1 MYPILSSKRLAPNIF
16 EFVVKAPLVA
26 KNAKAGQFVIVRSH
40 EKGERIPLTIADF
53 DPKEGTVTIV
63 FQVVGKTTDELST
76 FKEGDSLRDFVGPL
90 GNPSEIENLG
100 KVLVVGGGVG
110 IAPIFPI
117 ARALK
122 EAGNE
127 VIGIIGA
134 RTAELLF
141 WEDRVKS
148 VCDNLIV
155 CTDDGSKGF
164 KGFVTQAMEEI
175 FKANGDI
182 KKCWAI
188 GPLIMMKFA
197 TQVAKKFNVPIVV
210 SLNPIMVDGTGMC
223 GACRCTVGGK
233 TVFACSHGPEFDGTL
248 VDFDEL
254 IKRGERFK
262 EEEKIAWERYKA
274 MKEGTKNVQG

>member
-1 MYPILSSKRLAPNIF
+1 MYPILSSKKLAPNIF

-26 KNAKAGQFVIVRSH
+26 KNAKAGQFVIVRTH

-53 DPKEGTVTIV
+53 DPQKGTVTIV

-90 GNPSEIENLG
+90 GTPSEIEFFG

-117 ARALK
+117 AKALK

-134 RTAELLF
+134 RSADLLF
-141 WEDRVKS
+141 WEEKVKS
-148 VCDNLIV
+148 VCDRLII
-155 CTDDGSKGF
+155 CTDDGSKGL
-164 KGFVTQAMEEI
+164 KGFVTQAMEEV
-175 FKANGDI
+175 FKENGDI
-182 KKCWAI
+182 KRCWAI

-197 TQVAKKFNVPIVV
+197 TQVAKKYNIPIIV

-262 EEEKIAWERYKA
+262 EEEKLAWERYKA
-274 MKEGTKNVQG
+274 MKEGKTNVQD

>member
-1 MYPILSSKRLAPNIF
+1 MYLILSSKRLAPNIF
-16 EFVVKAPLVA
+16 EFIIRAPLVA

-53 DPKEGTVTIV
+53 DPKNGTITIV
-63 FQVVGKTTDELST
+63 FQVAGKTTDELSN
-76 FKEGDSLRDFVGPL
+76 FKEGDYLKDLVGPL
-90 GNPSEIENLG
+90 GNPSDIELFG

-122 EAGNE
+122 EAGNK

-141 WEDRVKS
+141 WEEKVRN
-148 VCDNLIV
+148 VCDDLIV

-164 KGFVTQAMEEI
+164 KGFVTQAMEEV

-182 KKCWAI
+182 QKCWAI
-188 GPLIMMKFA
+188 GPLVMMKFA
-197 TQVAKKFNVPIVV
+197 TRVAVKYNVPIIV

-233 TVFACSHGPEFDGTL
+233 TFFACSHGPEFNGAL

-254 IKRGERFK
+254 IKRNERFK
-262 EEEKIAWERYKA
+262 EEERIAWERYKS
-274 MKEGTKNVQG
+274 MKGGTQNVQS

>member
-1 MYPILSSKRLAPNIF
+1 MFSIIDKRKLAPNIY
-16 EFVVKAPLVA
+16 ELIIRAPLVA
-26 KNAKAGQFVIVRSH
+26 RNAKAGQFVIIRIH

-53 DPKEGTVTIV
+53 DKNEGIITIV

-76 FKEGDSLRDFVGPL
+76 LEKGDYLRDFVGPL
-90 GNPSEIENLG
+90 GNPSEIENFG

-122 EAGNE
+122 EAGNH
-127 VIGIIGA
+127 VTGIIGA
-134 RTAELLF
+134 RSADLLF
-141 WEDRVKS
+141 WEDRMER
-148 VCDNLIV
+148 VCDELIV

-164 KGFVTQAMEEI
+164 KGFVTQAMEEV
-175 FKANGDI
+175 FKRETNI
-182 KKCWAI
+182 KRCWAI

-197 TQVAKKFNVPIVV
+197 TQVAKKYNVPITV

-262 EEEKIAWERYKA
+262 EEEKIAWERYKS
-274 MKEGTKNVQG
+274 MKGGA

>member
-1 MYPILSSKRLAPNIF
+1 MYTILKSKALAPNIY
-16 EFVVKAPLVA
+16 EFTIRAPLVA
-26 KNAKAGQFVIVRSH
+26 KNAKAGQFVIVRIH

-53 DPKEGTVTIV
+53 DKNEGTITIV
-63 FQVVGKTTDELST
+63 FQVVGKTTHELST
-76 FKEGDSLRDFVGPL
+76 LKEGDSLKDFVGPL
-90 GNPSEIENLG
+90 GNPSEIERLG
-100 KVLVVGGGVG
+100 SVLVVGGGVG

-122 EAGNE
+122 ESGNH

-134 RTAELLF
+134 RSSDLLF
-141 WEDRVKS
+141 WEDKVKE
-148 VCDNLIV
+148 VCDELIV
-155 CTDDGSKGF
+155 CTDDGSKGV
-164 KGFVTQAMEEI
+164 KGFVTQAMEMV
-175 FKANGDI
+175 FKEKSDI
-182 KKCWAI
+182 KRCWAI

-197 TQVAKKFNVPIVV
+197 TQVAKKYNVPITV

-233 TVFACSHGPEFDGTL
+233 TLFACSHGPEFDGTL

-262 EEEKIAWERYKA
+262 EEEKIAWERYKS
-274 MKEGTKNVQG
+274 MKGGA

>member
-16 EFVVKAPLVA
+16 EFVVRAPLVA
-26 KNAKAGQFVIVRSH
+26 KNARAGQFVIVRIH

-76 FKEGDSLRDFVGPL
+76 LKEGDSLRDFVGPL
-90 GNPSEIENLG
+90 GLPSEIESFG

-122 EAGNE
+122 ETGNE

-134 RTAELLF
+134 RNADLLF
-141 WEDRVKS
+141 WEEKVRA
-148 VCDNLIV
+148 VCDKLIV

-164 KGFVTQAMEEI
+164 KGFVTQAMEEV
-175 FKANGDI
+175 FKENGDV

-197 TQVAKKFNVPIVV
+197 TQVAKKYNVPIVV

-274 MKEGTKNVQG
+274 SKEGR

>member
-1 MYPILSSKRLAPNIF
+1 MYPILSAKNLAPNIY

-26 KNAKAGQFVIVRSH
+26 QNAKAGQFVILRIH
-40 EKGERIPLTIADF
+40 EKGERIPLTIADYNRE
-53 DPKEGTVTIV
+53 EGTITLV

-76 FKEGDSLRDFVGPL
+76 LKAGDSIRDFVGPL
-90 GNPSEIENLG
+90 GNPSEIENFG
-100 KVLVVGGGVG
+100 KVMVVGGGVG
-110 IAPIFPI
+110 IAPVYPI

-127 VIGIIGA
+127 VIGIIGS

-141 WEDRVKS
+141 WEDKMKD
-148 VCDNLIV
+148 VCDSLIV

-164 KGFVTQAMEEI
+164 KGFVTQAMEKVFTEQR
-175 FKANGDI
+175 DI

-197 TQVAKKFNVPIVV
+197 TQVAKKYEVPIIV
-210 SLNPIMVDGTGMC
+210 SLNTIMVDGTGMC
-223 GACRCTVGGK
+223 GACRCSVGGK
-233 TVFACSHGPEFDGTL
+233 TYFACSHGPEFDGTL

-254 IKRGERFK
+254 LKRADRFK
-262 EEEKIAWERYKA
+262 EEERIAWERYKK
-274 MKEGTKNVQG
+274 MKEGAQDG